1 MGKNN
6 SENKKEIYL
15 KLLHLTLERH
25 EQYHDTSKSMTQA
38 TFYQT
43 CQKLFLW
50 SKVAF
55 LDQNVVH
62 GLEHSHQSTFSQNML
77 IKALSLTSYCFF
89 QHVYCIIGK
98 FKVIFVLTHL
108 NNFRHHEILPTEG
121 WQRYINCG
129 QWPTT
134 GGPTH
139 AIPLPNLFSKRV
151 PIT

>member
-1 MGKNN
+1 MEICGIKAELLDPMSGSGCLNYLNRDFNMYVLAPFLGKNN

-15 KLLHLTLERH
+15 KLPHLTLERQ

-55 LDQNVVH
+55 LDQNVGH
-62 GLEHSHQSTFSQNML
+62 GLEHSSQSTFYPNML

-89 QHVYCIIGK
+89 QHVYCIIC
-98 FKVIFVLTHL
+98 IM
-108 NNFRHHEILPTEG
+108 
-121 WQRYINCG
+121 
-129 QWPTT
+129 
-134 GGPTH
+134 
-139 AIPLPNLFSKRV
+139 
-151 PIT
+151 